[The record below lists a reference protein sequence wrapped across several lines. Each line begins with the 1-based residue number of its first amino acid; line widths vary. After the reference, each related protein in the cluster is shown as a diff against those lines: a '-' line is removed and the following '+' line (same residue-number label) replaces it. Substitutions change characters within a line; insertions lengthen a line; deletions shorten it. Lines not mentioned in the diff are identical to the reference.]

1 MIDRWFV
8 PPIVI
13 PTLIVLGLLVFVAL
27 RAFH

>member
-1 MIDRWFV
+1 MNDRWFV

-13 PTLIVLGLLVFVAL
+13 PVLIVLGLLAFVTL